1 MKNIIL
7 MFAALLLFGGGS
19 AVSKSIIPDSDKKCA
34 FPASTDSTVFVNKVI
49 NTDVR

>member
-19 AVSKSIIPDSDKKCA
+19 AVSKSIIPDSNKKCA
-34 FPASTDSTVFVNKVI
+34 LQAITDSLGHVNTVIDPFEK
-49 NTDVR
+49 